1 MFLMVFLFNVG
12 GYYFVF
18 WVLRMRADHQINYQL
33 DANQYNPD
41 ETVELKIPIAL
52 PYPIQSQGFE
62 RVNGR
67 FEHRGE
73 FYKLVKHKLQNDTL
87 YIVCIRDRQTLEL
100 VNTMNDYEE
109 LTQVPATSQK
119 AWNFISKLIKDFCS
133 DDPFIIV
140 HQSGFAMDISF
151 SESTESLP
159 QPFIPVPGHPP
170 QV

>member
-1 MFLMVFLFNVG
+1 MVFLFNVG

-18 WVLRMRADHQINYQL
+18 WVLRLHADHRFNYQL

-41 ETVELKIPIAL
+41 ETVELKIPVAL

-62 RVNGR
+62 RVNGE
-67 FEHRGE
+67 FEHGGE

-87 YIVCIRDRQTLEL
+87 YIVCIKDRQTREL
-100 VNTMNDYEE
+100 VNTMNGYEE

-119 AWNFISKLIKDFCS
+119 AWNFISKLIKDFYS
-133 DDPFIIV
+133 DDPSMIV
-140 HQSGFAMDISF
+140 CQLGFTMNISF
-151 SESTESLP
+151 SEMSEFLP

-170 QV
+170 QA

>member
-1 MFLMVFLFNVG
+1 MVFLFNVG

-18 WVLRMRADHQINYQL
+18 WVLLLHADHQINYQL

-41 ETVELKIPIAL
+41 ETVELKIPVAL

-67 FEHRGE
+67 FEHHGE
-73 FYKLVKHKLQNDTL
+73 FYRLVKHKLQNDTL
-87 YIVCIRDRQTLEL
+87 YIVCIKDRQTREL

-109 LTQVPATSQK
+109 LTQVPETSQK
-119 AWNFISKLIKDFCS
+119 AWNFISKLIKDFCPDDTFTIARQFGLTMNMYFS
-133 DDPFIIV
+133 DV
-140 HQSGFAMDISF
+140 CQ
-151 SESTESLP
+151 TLP

-170 QV
+170 QA